1 MAKVQIKGV
10 IVPNDIKW
18 IYDWFEIDAVCPKD
32 VDRQIADAN
41 GEDLEVEINS
51 GGGDVYAGSEIYTAL
66 KAYTGNVT
74 VKIIG
79 IAASAA
85 GVIAMSGKKVLISP
99 TAQFMMHNVSS
110 GAWGDYRALEHEA
123 AVLKNY
129 NISIANSYVLKTGMK
144 QEELLELMNKETWL
158 NAQQA
163 LRYGFVDEVMFDDS
177 NQLVASVNSFVL
189 PPEVINKIRN
199 LVKNQDQ
206 NINAG
211 RSTKNNDQSLE
222 TGQPAGLNNAQSTQL
237 PQESAQPQPA
247 NNQKEEEK
255 LEIKNVDELRQ
266 HFPDL
271 VAQVEAA
278 AKAEGEKDGV
288 TKGATAERQR
298 IQSIDEIANTVDPAL
313 VAKAK
318 YDEPMTAEALA
329 FAALKAD
336 AGKGRQYLDNHSS
349 DSNDSGVAGI
359 TGQPQGTQGNKEQE
373 KSEREQA
380 AKNIAEFANKRR
392 K

>member
-1 MAKVQIKGV
+1 MAKVQIKGP
-10 IVPNDIKW
+10 IVSNDVKW
-18 IYDWFEIDAVCPKD
+18 IYDWFEMDATSPRD
-32 VDRQIADAN
+32 VEKALMDAN
-41 GEDLEVEINS
+41 GDDLEVEINS
-51 GGGDVYAGSEIYTAL
+51 GGGSVYAGSEIYTAL
-66 KAYTGNVT
+66 KDFKGKKT
-74 VKIIG
+74 VKIVG

-85 GVIAMSGKKVLISP
+85 SVIAMSGDVVKISP
-99 TAQFMMHNVSS
+99 TAQFMIHNVSS
-110 GAWGDYRALEHEA
+110 YAEGDYRDMEHQAE
-123 AVLKNY
+123 VLKSHNK
-129 NISIANSYVLKTGMK
+129 SIANAYILKTGIE
-144 QEELLELMNKETWL
+144 QEKLLDLMNQETWL

-163 LRYGFVDEVMFDDS
+163 KEYGFVDEVMFDEG
-177 NQLVASVNSFVL
+177 NQLVASSGGSAML
-189 PPEVINKIRN
+189 PPEVVSKIRN
-199 LVKNQDQ
+199 LIKQPNH
-206 NINAG
+206 
-211 RSTKNNDQSLE
+211 SLE
-222 TGQPAGLNNAQSTQL
+222 TGQSAGLNNAQSTQL
-237 PQESAQPQPA
+237 SQEPAQPQPA
-247 NNQKEEEK
+247 NTQKEEGK

-271 VAQVEAA
+271 VAQVEAT

-318 YDEPMTAEALA
+318 YNEPMTAEALA